1 MSQKIESVHFYSCPQ
16 AKLSSR
22 FLSSPLQVEGNYP
35 LSLNIFWKSI
45 FPQQKGG
52 RIIEPTKWPKLNLRG
67 YWSHVLINSTI
78 FSTLKILISVL
89 LCHNL
94 DSSFL
99 KCKGSLKVVSA
110 TFLQVYFLSLKESTG
125 KTMENVF
132 ISRQKLFLFIKKLYE
147 TLNLATSFRP
157 F

>member
-1 MSQKIESVHFYSCPQ
+1 MPPSKT
-16 AKLSSR
+16 L
-22 FLSSPLQVEGNYP
+22 LQVFIITTPGRRKLP
-35 LSLNIFWKSI
+35 T
-45 FPQQKGG
+45 FPEHFLKIYFSPAERGEDY
-52 RIIEPTKWPKLNLRG
+52 RADKMTKIKLTR
-67 YWSHVLINSTI
+67 VLVTSFDKFTI
-78 FSTLKILISVL
+78 FATLKTLISVL

-94 DSSFL
+94 DSTFL
-99 KCKGSLKVVSA
+99 KCEGSLKVVSA

>member
-1 MSQKIESVHFYSCPQ
+1 MRIKTNCESVHFYSCPQ

-35 LSLNIFWKSI
+35 LSLNNVFWKSI

-67 YWSHVLINSTI
+67 HWWQVLINSI
-78 FSTLKILISVL
+78 FFSTFTILISVL
-89 LCHNL
+89 LWHNL

-99 KCKGSLKVVSA
+99 KCEGSLRVVSA
-110 TFLQVYFLSLKESTG
+110 TFLQVNFLSLQDSTG
-125 KTMENVF
+125 KCFYFMSKTLFV
-132 ISRQKLFLFIKKLYE
+132 SRQKFYE
-147 TLNLATSFRP
+147 TLNLETSFRP